1 MASQRQRNANRRNA
15 HRSTGPR
22 TESGKARV
30 ARNAVRHGLLA
41 REAVIPEED
50 PQQYLDLLAALHEE
64 HQPAGPLEE
73 FCVEQMASAQWRL
86 RRLVRIETG
95 YFAERLYDTG
105 GMRGVRLAID
115 PEVENVPKFDMDTRL
130 LGTVLKEDSR
140 GDPIVKLAR
149 YETMIRRSFYKA
161 LETLLEAQAR
171 RPDPP
176 AQTDADETKPIPIPD
191 TPAPPETS
199 QNQPPSASIG
209 GQNHSPLL
217 YSKHD
222 PAPRPPL
229 PGLLDAPP
237 RAAGLAHP
245 GLSLS
250 PLR

>member
-15 HRSTGPR
+15 RQSTGPR

-176 AQTDADETKPIPIPD
+176 AQTDADETKPIPISN
-191 TPAPPETS
+191 TPGEAPPDLPAAPDRPAAAAVAV
-199 QNQPPSASIG
+199 PPTAPAAAEPSCICPKKGPYSPISNLWEARRACAS
-209 GQNHSPLL
+209 
-217 YSKHD
+217 D
-222 PAPRPPL
+222 
-229 PGLLDAPP
+229 
-237 RAAGLAHP
+237 
-245 GLSLS
+245 
-250 PLR
+250 